1 METSESG
8 PPTQIPLT
16 TGRLVPTVLNT
27 RLLLWAPL
35 GYKKNRV
42 ETHIH
47 VSRPSFSYP
56 LSLPFWNHAFENPIH
71 IRVLFPVEMDQTK
84 RVKDYATN
92 TYQHYQI
99 IFFLKQLLLHQS
111 N

>member
-1 METSESG
+1 MVTK
-8 PPTQIPLT
+8 
-16 TGRLVPTVLNT
+16 RLVPTVLTT

-35 GYKKNRV
+35 GYKKKRV
-42 ETHIH
+42 ETHLH

-56 LSLPFWNHAFENPIH
+56 LSLPFWNHAFVNPIH
-71 IRVLFPVEMDQTK
+71 IRVLFPVELDHTK
-84 RVKDYATN
+84 RVKDYTMN
-92 TYQHYQI
+92 KYQHYQI